1 MHLRLISLASLAFVA
16 ACSNPMSTGR
26 YLIDPPVTGE
36 RLPDRIGTAELKDVS
51 LPEYAA
57 GDEVAWQSGDGAVR
71 LDSKKLWADSPQR
84 AVTMSLARAISDISG
99 ATVIAEP
106 WPLSEPPRRKIEV
119 RVEKALAQAGGSYRM
134 AGRYFVSDD
143 RAGGANQ
150 ARSFD
155 ISIPLASEDPA
166 AIARAQSQAIA
177 QLARQ
182 IAVLGG
188 PGRSIATTAARGDAL
203 FGGPLPDFEGL

>member
-1 MHLRLISLASLAFVA
+1 MRLSLISLASLAVLA

-26 YLIDPPVTGE
+26 YLIDPPATGE
-36 RLPDRIGTAELKDVS
+36 RVPDRIGTAELKDVS
-51 LPEYAA
+51 LPEYAS

-71 LDSKKLWADSPQR
+71 LDSKKLWADNPQR
-84 AVTMSLARAISDISG
+84 AITNSLARAISDISG

-106 WPLSEPPRRKIEV
+106 WPLSEPPRRRIEV

-134 AGRYFVSDD
+134 TGRYFVSDD

-155 ISIPLASEDPA
+155 ISIPLASEEPA

-188 PGRSIATTAARGDAL
+188 PGQVIATTATRGDAL
-203 FGGPLPDFEGL
+203 FGGPLPGFEGL